1 MKENEEN
8 NTGIPIEPMTTLEAG
23 CGIPASNKRKESL
36 EGLDIFAG
44 LIIKDRTDAR
54 KNGMEILLL
63 LTDATR
69 SCLESVDMASRAII
83 IFGGDDGSNM

>member
-36 EGLDIFAG
+36 EGLDIVAG

-54 KNGMEILLL
+54 KHGIKILLL

-69 SCLESVDMASRAII
+69 SFPDSD
-83 IFGGDDGSNM
+83 NMSIYDIL

>member
-23 CGIPASNKRKESL
+23 CGLPFYNNIKASL
-36 EGLDIFAG
+36 GGLDISAC
-44 LIIKDRTDAR
+44 LIRKYRTDAR
-54 KNGMEILLL
+54 KHGMEILLL

-69 SCLESVDMASRAII
+69 SCLESVDMASRAIL
-83 IFGGDDGSNM
+83 IFSGDDGSNM